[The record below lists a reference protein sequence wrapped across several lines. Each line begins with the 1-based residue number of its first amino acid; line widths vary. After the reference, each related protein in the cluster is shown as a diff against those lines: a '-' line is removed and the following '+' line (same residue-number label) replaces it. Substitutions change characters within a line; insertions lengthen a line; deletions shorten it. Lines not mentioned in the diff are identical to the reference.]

1 MIKNIIFDIGNVLLE
16 FKPLNYLKRTFNND
30 TLEKFLYKE
39 IFQSQEWLQ
48 LDRGTLTQEQAI
60 KIISLRNP
68 TYEMHIVKCMDNW
81 LDILVPIEGT
91 VKILNQLK
99 EKGYKLYL
107 LSNFHSLAFETICS
121 KYDFFNHFDGG
132 IISYKENLLKPESEI
147 YTKLL
152 DTYKLTAEE
161 CLFID
166 DTLANIEAAN
176 VLGIKTLHY
185 ESATHVASGIFEPLS
200 TLEKYKSIK

>member
-16 FKPLNYLKRTFNND
+16 FKPLDYLKRTFNDDNI
-30 TLEKFLYKE
+30 EKLLYKE
-39 IFQSQEWLQ
+39 IFQSEEWLH
-48 LDRGTLTQEQAI
+48 LDRGILTQEQAV

-68 TYEMHIVKCMDNW
+68 TYEIHIKKCMDNW
-81 LDILVPIEGT
+81 IDILTPIEGT

-121 KYDFFNHFDGG
+121 KYDFFKHFDGG
-132 IISYKENLLKPESEI
+132 IISYKENLLKPEAEI

-152 DTYKLTAEE
+152 DTYNLNAEE

-166 DTLANIEAAN
+166 DTLVNIEAADR
-176 VLGIKTLHY
+176 LGIKTLHF
-185 ESATHVASGIFEPLS
+185 ESATHMASGIILFTPDINLN
-200 TLEKYKSIK
+200 